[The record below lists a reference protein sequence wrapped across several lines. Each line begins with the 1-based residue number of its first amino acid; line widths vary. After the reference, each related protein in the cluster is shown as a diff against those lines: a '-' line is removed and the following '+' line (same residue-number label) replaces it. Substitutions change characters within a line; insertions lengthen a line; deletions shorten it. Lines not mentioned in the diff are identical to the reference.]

1 MHLRKKS
8 ANLCALFTSSAL
20 AVVPAVCFAQA
31 APGAANESFKIEEV
45 VVTARK
51 RSETVQDV
59 PASVGVVS
67 AEALVAK
74 GAVSL
79 TQLPSVAP
87 GVNMSKSPGSNEFG
101 VSIRG
106 LGSAP
111 GNASFDSSVSLFVD
125 GVYAPRN
132 REFAAALFDID
143 RIEVIRGTQAALLGK
158 NTSLGAVNIIT
169 RRPGDDLAADLRV
182 SRELEVGA
190 NLVAGGVD
198 LPVSDTFKLR
208 LSGQYTDSDGPVK
221 NVLTSKTAVRLQ
233 DAALRAVAT
242 WKPNDRLDATF
253 FAQRDRVDNDGN
265 PAEFV
270 AATGAP
276 QLLQALAGAPGTLE
290 TRLDRHNA
298 VTSPSSGG
306 EQAGQL
312 ISTRYAA
319 TLNYDL
325 NGYTLTAITAASRMV
340 SRSHDDFD
348 FQAGD
353 YLYGDTNETGKQ
365 FTQEIRLVSPVD
377 RRLNYIVGA
386 LYLDGSL
393 DIAQTRTANY
403 PFGPAPGV
411 NVTGAYGQVFD
422 QDTKAV
428 SLFGQGV
435 YKLTDRLRA
444 QAGLRWTS
452 EDKDV
457 DLARTVI
464 APGLFSVGL
473 FPAYAPFALSRGEKS
488 LDYSAGLQYDLSANA
503 NIYVSYGQGTKSGG
517 FASSVTRLD
526 KAEYD
531 KEVAHTAEI
540 GLKLQGEGR
549 RWVVN
554 VAAFNTKV
562 DDFQLVTFTG
572 LQFDIGNTNLRSR
585 GVEVE
590 TYWYP
595 VRDLRLFAN
604 ATYADAKDLLTGKVP
619 PLAPKLTASAGLAFT
634 RPLSDTLDLKLDGSV
649 DHRSKRY
656 YQRDTA
662 SAPPSQAFTTL
673 NAGLAI
679 AARSQRWELR
689 LIGRNLANKNA
700 LAFAYPTPILPVGNY
715 NAVSE
720 QPRTVALQLSL
731 KY

>member
-1 MHLRKKS
+1 MPV
-8 ANLCALFTSSAL
+8 FAL
-20 AVVPAVCFAQA
+20 AQTASPTD
-31 APGAANESFKIEEV
+31 GDDFKIEEV

-79 TQLPSVAP
+79 TQLPAVAP
-87 GVNMSKSPGSNEFG
+87 GVNMTKSPSSNEFG
-101 VSIRG
+101 VTIRG
-106 LGSAP
+106 LGSSP
-111 GNASFDSSVSLFVD
+111 GNSSFDSSVSLFVD

-132 REFAAALFDID
+132 REFAAAMFDID

-169 RRPGDDLAADLRV
+169 RRPGNALAADLRV
-182 SRELEVGA
+182 AREFEVGG
-190 NLVAGGVD
+190 NLVSGGVD

-221 NVLTSKTAVRLQ
+221 NVVTGKTAVRLQ

-242 WKPNDRLDATF
+242 WKPTDRLDVTL
-253 FAQRDRVDNDGN
+253 FAQRDRVDNDGT

-270 AATGAP
+270 ATTGVP
-276 QLLQALAGAPGTLE
+276 ELLQARAGAPGTID
-290 TRLDRHNA
+290 TKLDWKNA
-298 VTSPSSGG
+298 ASSPNSGG

-319 TLNYDL
+319 TINYDL
-325 NGYTLTAITAASRMV
+325 NGYTLTAITGVSKMV
-340 SRSHDDFD
+340 NRSHDDYD

-353 YLYGDTNETGKQ
+353 YFYGTGNEIGKQ
-365 FTQEIRLVSPVD
+365 FTQEVRLVSPAN
-377 RRLNYIVGA
+377 RPFNYIVGA

-393 DIAQTRTANY
+393 DIDSTRIANY

-411 NVTGAYGQVFD
+411 NVAGAFAQTFD

-457 DLARTVI
+457 DLSRKITT
-464 APGLFSVGL
+464 PGLLSTVL
-473 FPAYAPFALSRGEKS
+473 YPPYAPFSRSHDEKN
-488 LDYSAGLQYDLSANA
+488 LDYSAGLQYDLSSNA
-503 NIYVSYGQGTKSGG
+503 NLYVSYGQGTKSGG
-517 FASSVTRLD
+517 FASSVSLLD

-549 RWVVN
+549 RWVFN
-554 VAAFNTKV
+554 VAGFNTKV

-572 LQFDIGNTNLRSR
+572 AQFDIGNTDLRSR

-595 VRDLRLFAN
+595 VRGLRLFAN
-604 ATYADAKDLLTGKVP
+604 GTYADAKDLKTGAVP
-619 PLAPKLTASAGLAFT
+619 PLAPKLTASAGFAFST
-634 RPLSDTLDLKLDGSV
+634 PISEALELKLDGSV

-662 SAPPSQAFTTL
+662 SAPAGEAFTTL
-673 NAGLAI
+673 NAGVAI
-679 AARSQRWELR
+679 AASDARWELR
-689 LIGRNLANKNA
+689 LIGRNLTNENA
-700 LAFAYPTPILPVGNY
+700 LSFSFPTPIVPAGNY
-715 NAVSE
+715 SGISE

>member
-1 MHLRKKS
+1 MRIRKNR
-8 ANLCALFTSSAL
+8 ARLFALFASSAL
-20 AVVPAVCFAQA
+20 AIFPTISFAQTS
-31 APGAANESFKIEEV
+31 PKTDDDSFKIEEV

-67 AEALVAK
+67 AEALIAK

-87 GVNMSKSPGSNEFG
+87 GVNMTKSPSSNEFG
-101 VSIRG
+101 VTIRG
-106 LGSAP
+106 LGSSP
-111 GNASFDSSVSLFVD
+111 GNSSFDSSVSLFVD

-132 REFAAALFDID
+132 REFAAAMFDID

-169 RRPGDDLAADLRV
+169 RRPSDNLAADLRV
-182 SRELEVGA
+182 SREFEVGG

-208 LSGQYTDSDGPVK
+208 LAGQYTDSDGPVT
-221 NVLTSKTAVRLQ
+221 NVVTGKSAVRLQ
-233 DAALRAVAT
+233 DSALRAVAT

-253 FAQRDRVDNDGN
+253 FAQRDRVDNDGT

-270 AATGAP
+270 ATTGAP
-276 QLLQALAGAPGTLE
+276 ELLQALAGSPGTIE
-290 TRLDRHNA
+290 TKLDWKNA
-298 VTSPSSGG
+298 ASSPNSGG

-319 TLNYDL
+319 TVNYDL
-325 NGYTLTAITAASRMV
+325 NGYTLTAITGFSKMIN
-340 SRSHDDFD
+340 RSHDDYD

-353 YLYGDTNETGKQ
+353 YFYGTTNETGKQ
-365 FTQEIRLVSPVD
+365 FTQEVRLVSPVD
-377 RRLNYIVGA
+377 RPLNYIVGA

-393 DIAQTRTANY
+393 DIAATRVANY

-411 NVTGAYGQVFD
+411 NVAGAYSQTFN

-457 DLARTVI
+457 DLARAIV
-464 APGLFSVGL
+464 APGLLSVVL
-473 FPAYAPFALSRGEKS
+473 YPAYAPFGLSHDEKN
-488 LDYSAGLQYDLSANA
+488 LDYSAGLQYDLSNNA
-503 NIYVSYGQGTKSGG
+503 NVYASYGQGTKSGG
-517 FASSVTRLD
+517 FASSVTLLD

-549 RWVVN
+549 RWVFN
-554 VAAFNTKV
+554 IAGFNTKV
-562 DDFQLVTFTG
+562 DNFQLVTFTG
-572 LQFDIGNTNLRSR
+572 VQFDIGNTDLRSR

-595 VRDLRLFAN
+595 VRGLRLFAN
-604 ATYADAKDLLTGKVP
+604 GTYADAKDLQTGKVP
-619 PLAPKLTASAGLAFT
+619 PLAPKLTASTGFT
-634 RPLSDTLDLKLDGSV
+634 FSTSLSDTLDLKLDGSV

-656 YQRDTA
+656 YQRDPATA
-662 SAPPSQAFTTL
+662 PAGEAFTTL
-673 NAGLAI
+673 NAGVAI
-679 AARSQRWELR
+679 AATDSRWELR
-689 LIGRNLANKNA
+689 LIGRNLTNENA
-700 LAFAYPTPILPVGNY
+700 LSFAFPTPILPTGNY
-715 NAVSE
+715 SGISE

>member
-1 MHLRKKS
+1 MRIRKNF
-8 ANLCALFTSSAL
+8 ARLAVLFTSSAL
-20 AVVPAVCFAQA
+20 VGLPVLAMAQTASPAD
-31 APGAANESFKIEEV
+31 GDSFKIEEV

-67 AEALVAK
+67 AEALAAK

-87 GVNMSKSPGSNEFG
+87 GVNMTKSPSSNEFG
-101 VSIRG
+101 VTIRG

-111 GNASFDSSVSLFVD
+111 GNSSFDSSVSLFVD

-132 REFAAALFDID
+132 REFAAAMFDID

-158 NTSLGAVNIIT
+158 NTSLGAVNVIT
-169 RRPGDDLAADLRV
+169 RRPGNELAADLRV
-182 SRELEVGA
+182 SREFEIGG
-190 NLVAGGVD
+190 NLVSGGVD

-208 LSGQYTDSDGPVK
+208 LAGQYTDSDGPVK
-221 NVLTSKTAVRLQ
+221 NLITGKTAVRLQ

-242 WKPNDRLDATF
+242 WKPTDRLDATF
-253 FAQRDRVDNDGN
+253 FAQRDRVDNDGT

-270 AATGAP
+270 AATGVP
-276 QLLQALAGAPGTLE
+276 QLLQALAGSPGTLD
-290 TRLDRHNA
+290 TKLDWRNA
-298 VTSPSSGG
+298 ASSPSSGG

-312 ISTRYAA
+312 TSTRYAA
-319 TLNYDL
+319 TFNYDL
-325 NGYTLTAITAASRMV
+325 NGYILTAVSGYSKMV
-340 SRSHDDFD
+340 NGSHDDFD
-348 FQAGD
+348 VQAGD
-353 YLYGDTNETGKQ
+353 YFYGNTDETGKQ
-365 FTQEIRLVSPVD
+365 FTQELRLASPAD
-377 RRLNYIVGA
+377 RTLSYIVGA

-393 DIAQTRTANY
+393 DIDATRTANY

-411 NVTGAYGQVFD
+411 NVAGAFAQTFY

-452 EDKDV
+452 ESKDV
-457 DLARTVI
+457 DMSRTI
-464 APGLFSVGL
+464 TTPGLLSVVL
-473 FPAYAPFALSRGEKS
+473 YPPYAPFSMDHDEKN
-488 LDYSAGLQYDLSANA
+488 LDYSAGLQYDLSSNA
-503 NIYVSYGQGTKSGG
+503 NIYASYGQGTKSGG
-517 FASSVTRLD
+517 FASSVTLLTQ
-526 KAEYD
+526 AEYD

-549 RWVVN
+549 RWVFN
-554 VAAFNTKV
+554 IAGFNTKV

-572 LQFDIGNTNLRSR
+572 VQFDIGNTDLRSR
-585 GVEVE
+585 GVEME

-595 VRDLRLFAN
+595 VRGLRLFAN
-604 ATYADAKDLLTGKVP
+604 ATYADAKDLQTGKVP
-619 PLAPKLTASAGLAFT
+619 PLAPKLTASTGFAFST
-634 RPLSDTLDLKLDGSV
+634 PISGSLDLKLDGSV

-656 YQRDTA
+656 YQRDPAA
-662 SAPPSQAFTTL
+662 SPAGEAFTTL
-673 NAGLAI
+673 NAGVAI
-679 AARSQRWELR
+679 AATDARWELR
-689 LIGRNLANKNA
+689 LIGRNLTNENA
-700 LAFAYPTPILPVGNY
+700 LSFSYPTPIVPAGNY
-715 NAVSE
+715 NGISE